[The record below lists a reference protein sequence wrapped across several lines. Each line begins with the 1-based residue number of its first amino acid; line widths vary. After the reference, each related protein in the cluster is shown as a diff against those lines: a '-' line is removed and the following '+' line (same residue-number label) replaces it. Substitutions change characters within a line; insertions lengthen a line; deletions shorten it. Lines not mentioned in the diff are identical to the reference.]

1 MLPAVVENTVDLV
14 LRLQGPERL
23 DVASA
28 LIDQSID
35 DQVLSSIPGIFQ
47 LIFNEKSIFRYS

>member
-23 DVASA
+23 DVASV

-35 DQVLSSIPGIFQ
+35 DQVLSSIPGNFQ
-47 LIFNEKSIFRYS
+47 LIFNEKSKFRYS